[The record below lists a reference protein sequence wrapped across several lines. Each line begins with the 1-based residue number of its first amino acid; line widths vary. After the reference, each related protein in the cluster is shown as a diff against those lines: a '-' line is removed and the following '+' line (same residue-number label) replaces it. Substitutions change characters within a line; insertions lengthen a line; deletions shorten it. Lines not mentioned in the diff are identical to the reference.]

1 MPSTSAVG
9 VELFI
14 VQKFARISDAAEI
27 RINDW
32 IARPTKLGHLVVLT
46 RLKVT
51 DQVLKLFFRSV
62 MAACSYK
69 PGPQGVKITMKATIS
84 AKIIA
89 NIPFT
94 VRLTFIDEWLIF
106 LTLAFWPYPLPF
118 LRQAI

>member
-9 VELFI
+9 VELLI
-14 VQKFARISDAAEI
+14 VQKFARISDATEI

-51 DQVLKLFFRSV
+51 DQVLKLSFRSV
-62 MAACSYK
+62 MGACSYK
-69 PGPQGVKITMKATIS
+69 PGPPGVKITMKAIS

-94 VRLTFIDEWLIF
+94 VRLTYIDE
-106 LTLAFWPYPLPF
+106 
-118 LRQAI
+118 